1 MVSRNASLLRDERGS
16 VFIELALT
24 FPIMVLLIF
33 GGVEL
38 TRFMLNAQKASRV
51 AMSTADLIS
60 QAREVTEA
68 DIVNVFLA
76 SNAIMGDDTLLQNG
90 NVILSSVVRPD
101 TADPIVNW
109 QRRASLT
116 HTGNSQIGSEGNTAQ
131 LPPNIE
137 LEPGD
142 GMIVAEV
149 YFNHEPFLFDSIV
162 GKQDLYEVAYYR
174 PRFGALEQVLP
185 NS

>member
-1 MVSRNASLLRDERGS
+1 FSRKASSLLRDERGS

-24 FPIMVLLIF
+24 LPIMMTLIF

-38 TRFMLNAQKASRV
+38 TRFMLNAQKVSRV
-51 AMSTADLIS
+51 AMSTADIIS
-60 QAREVTEA
+60 QAREITEA
-68 DIVNVFLA
+68 DIMNVFLA
-76 SNAIMGDDTLLQNG
+76 SNAIMGDESLVQNG
-90 NVILSSVVRPD
+90 NVILSSVIRPG
-101 TADPIVNW
+101 TEDPIVNW

-116 HTGNSQIGSEGNTAQ
+116 HDGDSKVGSEGNAAQ

-142 GMIVAEV
+142 GVIVAEV
-149 YFNHEPFLFDSIV
+149 YFNHMPFLFDTIV
-162 GKQDLYEVAYYR
+162 GEQDVYEVAYYR
-174 PRFGALEQVLP
+174 PRFGALEQILP